1 MTLSIT
7 RGGSA
12 TSTTAGTTLTVTPGA
27 AAVNTAVILLI
38 ACDNSGTSGVAPTIS
53 ISTNVIDSWRQVGTT
68 LRNPSSTTNTGVAG
82 FAYQGNV
89 TRALTGSET
98 VTITFGSTT
107 TAKAALCWIT
117 SASVTDNQSRVF
129 GTTAASGSATSAN
142 SGSATVVANHIAI
155 GFVAWETNLTVT
167 GDSDAN
173 GGATWSTLTPV
184 VANTGTDTSSI
195 SLIAQWKLPTSAVA
209 QALNPAIST
218 ARNYAGLLVD
228 VQEIQRATGTATPA
242 AASATAAATA
252 TVSAG
257 TITGTVART
266 NSNDTASATGSVT
279 WPTITGTVAKTNSN
293 DAASATGSVTWPTIT
308 GTSSTTNANDTG
320 SATGSAV
327 SGTVTGTSSTTNAN
341 DTVTATAPFE
351 PGGSSNGGPVGFV
364 QPLSPSPAIVGAS
377 ATTNR
382 PDRTSATG
390 SSVDQFDAIVAQL
403 DAHTFRI
410 TTAITATVT
419 DWAHVVRDDED
430 ILLLI

>member
-27 AAVNTAVILLI
+27 AAVGTAIILLI
-38 ACDNSGTSGVAPTIS
+38 ACDNSGTAGVAPTIS

-89 TRALTGSET
+89 VTALTGSET

-107 TAKAALCWIT
+107 TAKTALCWIT
-117 SASVTDNQSRVF
+117 SASVTTNQSRVF

-142 SGSATVVANHIAI
+142 SGSATVVQDNIAL

-195 SLIAQWKLPTSAVA
+195 TLVAQWKLPTLPVV
-209 QALNPAIST
+209 QALNPAISA

-228 VQEIQRATGTATPA
+228 IQEIQRATGTAV
-242 AASATAAATA
+242 ATARPATA
-252 TVSAG
+252 TASGTVTTVTNQTWTGTNGTATVVGTSGTFMPSAVTWLGTAG
-257 TITGTVART
+257 TITVTGT
-266 NSNDTASATGSVT
+266 SATFTPGAVT
-279 WPTITGTVAKTNSN
+279 WAGDNGTINVTGTSGTFTSGAVTWVGSNGTITVTGTSGRFIYPQTLVGTAGTI
-293 DAASATGSVTWPTIT
+293 TIT
-308 GTSSTTNANDTG
+308 GTSGTFD
-320 SATGSAV
+320 
-327 SGTVTGTSSTTNAN
+327 SGT
-341 DTVTATAPFE
+341 APSNGS
-351 PGGSSNGGPVGFV
+351 PGGGRYHPFKLAE
-364 QPLSPSPAIVGAS
+364 PY
-377 ATTNR
+377 
-382 PDRTSATG
+382 
-390 SSVDQFDAIVAQL
+390 
-403 DAHTFRI
+403 
-410 TTAITATVT
+410 T
-419 DWAHVVRDDED
+419 DEYDPNLALVLTLV
-430 ILLLI
+430 